1 MVEIR
6 FRWVL
11 ALAAGV
17 ALSSWAA
24 PAAPPQRVLSLCTTA
39 TDVLCA
45 LGAGKQLA
53 AIDEYGRVVP
63 EAAAVPVVSKGSAL
77 AREEVLARRVDL
89 AFIWWYQD
97 DAARLLED
105 LSVPVERI
113 CCARATDLP
122 DTVRL
127 IGRRVGREK
136 AARRLADDLAA
147 FLKEHATPSARP
159 APRVY
164 LELYAPFR
172 TVGSESY
179 LDDLIALAGGANI
192 AASISK
198 GSVLLSAEQLVAADP
213 DVILFVRGFTTAE
226 AMARRPGLSGL
237 RAVKVG
243 RVVGI
248 DRASLIAGSRLPEEV
263 AHLRATL
270 HPEN

>member
-1 MVEIR
+1 MVKIR

-11 ALAAGV
+11 ALASGI
-17 ALSSWAA
+17 ALPSWGAS
-24 PAAPPQRVLSLCTTA
+24 PAPPQRILSLCTTA
-39 TDVLCA
+39 TEVLCT
-45 LGAGKQLA
+45 LGARGQLVA
-53 AIDEYGRVVP
+53 MDEYGRAVP

-77 AREEVLARRVDL
+77 SREEILARRVDL
-89 AFIWWYQD
+89 AFLWWYQD

-105 LSVPVERI
+105 LSIPVERI
-113 CCARATDLP
+113 RCGRAAELP
-122 DTVRL
+122 DTVRQ
-127 IGRRVGREK
+127 IGRRVGREE
-136 AARRLADDLAA
+136 AARRLADDLAT
-147 FLKEHATPSARP
+147 FLKEHATPPAGT

-172 TVGSESY
+172 SVGSESY
-179 LDDLIALAGGANI
+179 LNDLITLAGGTNI
-192 AASISK
+192 AGGVSR
-198 GSVLLSAEQLVAADP
+198 GGVLLSAEQLVAADP

-237 RAVKVG
+237 RAVKAG

-263 AHLRATL
+263 ASLRAAL

>member
-1 MVEIR
+1 VVETRIV
-6 FRWVL
+6 WVL
-11 ALAAGV
+11 ALAAWI
-17 ALSSWAA
+17 ALPSWDALA
-24 PAAPPQRVLSLCTTA
+24 SPPQRVLSLCTTA

-97 DAARLLED
+97 DAARLLD
-105 LSVPVERI
+105 GLSVPVERI
-113 CCARATDLP
+113 RCARATDLP

-136 AARRLADDLAA
+136 AARRLADNLAS
-147 FLKEHATPSARP
+147 FLKTHATPSAGP

-179 LDDLIALAGGANI
+179 LNDLIALAGGANI
-192 AASISK
+192 AGGVSK

-213 DVILFVRGFTTAE
+213 DAILFVQGFTTAE
-226 AMARRPGLSGL
+226 AMTRRPGLSGL
-237 RAVKVG
+237 RAVRAGKLVG
-243 RVVGI
+243 LE
-248 DRASLIAGSRLPEEV
+248 RASLIAGSHLPEAV
-263 AHLRATL
+263 DRLRAAI
-270 HPEN
+270 HAEN